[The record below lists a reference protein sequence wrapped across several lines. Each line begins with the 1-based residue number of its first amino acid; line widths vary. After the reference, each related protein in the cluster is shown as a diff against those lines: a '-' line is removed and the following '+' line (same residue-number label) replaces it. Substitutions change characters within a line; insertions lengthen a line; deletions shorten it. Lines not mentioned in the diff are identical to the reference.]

1 MQQEVHND
9 IRDVFNMPT
18 RSDAEIQLKKLI
30 EKYGKTAR
38 FCRAGLKTNCRKA
51 LLYSIWHRIH

>member
-1 MQQEVHND
+1 MPQGVHND

-30 EKYGKTAR
+30 RSTEKRPRT
-38 FCRAGLKTNCRKA
+38 CRAGL
-51 LLYSIWHRIH
+51 